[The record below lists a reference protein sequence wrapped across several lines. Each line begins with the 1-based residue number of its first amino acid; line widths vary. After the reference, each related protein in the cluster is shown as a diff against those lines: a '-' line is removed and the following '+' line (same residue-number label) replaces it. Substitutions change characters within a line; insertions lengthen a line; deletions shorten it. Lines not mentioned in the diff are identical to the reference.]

1 MVRRWPASSVGLA
14 DSGSALRDTLGQV
27 GWGRP
32 GPQSQSPAS
41 PIKHFP
47 QMKCARNPPW
57 ESTRLQA
64 GGQELACMYFMSVS
78 STERGI
84 QQALNKHLLKNGIL
98 NSKEKMQK
106 KRWGHHSPPPIFLLC
121 SHRLFSL
128 LSFETTFKERTGAEG
143 ETENE
148 LGVGAGGTLE
158 VTEHSNA
165 TTRLFDTETTEALS
179 IT

>member
-106 KRWGHHSPPPIFLLC
+106 KRWGHHSPPPSFSFVHTDFFLC
-121 SHRLFSL
+121 SPLKPLSKSEQEQKGKQKMNLALEQVERL
-128 LSFETTFKERTGAEG
+128 K
-143 ETENE
+143 
-148 LGVGAGGTLE
+148 
-158 VTEHSNA
+158 
-165 TTRLFDTETTEALS
+165 
-179 IT
+179 